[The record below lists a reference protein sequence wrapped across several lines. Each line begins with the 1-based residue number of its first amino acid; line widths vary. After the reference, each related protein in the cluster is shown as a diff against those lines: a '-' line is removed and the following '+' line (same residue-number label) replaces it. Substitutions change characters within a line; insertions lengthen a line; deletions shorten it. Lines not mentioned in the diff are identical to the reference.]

1 MTVTSLAIGLAVM
14 ISPPAQASLLM
25 DFSVTPSSIA
35 TGGSALLDLHVTT
48 QVDFTFVDSVI
59 DHADLTFSSG
69 DGQSFAVIPLLTGPH
84 EQHFQHQFTYST
96 PGVFFP
102 SVTGEID
109 EGEPRA
115 SSLVIAV
122 RDVNL
127 SSRLAVTSSSST
139 IPEPSALLLFSAGLA
154 VLAGTTWRRHHRK

>member
-35 TGGSALLDLHVTT
+35 TGGRALLDLHVTT
-48 QVDFTFVDSVI
+48 HVDFPFSGSLI
-59 DHADLTFSSG
+59 DDVGLTFSSG
-69 DGQSFAVIPLLTGPH
+69 DGQSFAEIPFLFDPH

-102 SVTGEID
+102 SVTGKIVEA
-109 EGEPRA
+109 EPTASNLVRA
-115 SSLVIAV
+115 TW
-122 RDVNL
+122 DVNL

-139 IPEPSALLLFSAGLA
+139 IPEPSAILLFSAGLA
-154 VLAGTTWRRHHRK
+154 VLAGITWRRHRRK